1 MSGGTQPV
9 RLAAL
14 VESADHVCAR
24 YRLRAFAPFLAAGGH
39 TLELHALPRDWWG
52 RLSVARSVRDA
63 DAIILQ
69 RKLLSRPE
77 AAMLRRIARRLWF
90 DFDDAVW
97 LRDSYAARGF
107 ESPKRLRRFRATVR
121 AAEAVI
127 AGNAYLAEHATR
139 SGARAAWV
147 IPTCV
152 DVRQYPVARHDGPGA
167 ELVWVGSSSTL
178 RGLEAIAPLL
188 NAIGEQVLGV
198 RLKLVCDC
206 FFQPGRLPV
215 VECPWDEATE
225 AAEIAA
231 ADIGISW
238 VPDDPW
244 SRGKCGLKVLQY
256 MAAGLPVVTNP
267 VGVHVEM
274 VRHGETGFLATT
286 ETEWIDAVRAL
297 AGDPDL
303 RRRMGGAGRRLV
315 EERYSVEA
323 GARLWANLIDG
334 LTAGRATA

>member
-1 MSGGTQPV
+1 V

-24 YRLRAFAPFLAAGGH
+24 YRLVAFAPGLAAAGH
-39 TLELHALPRDWWG
+39 ALELHALPRDWWG
-52 RLSVARSVRDA
+52 RITVARSVRDA
-63 DAIILQ
+63 DAVILQ

-77 AAMLRRIARRLWF
+77 VAILRRQARRLWY

-97 LRDSYAARGF
+97 MRDSYAGKGF
-107 ESPKRLRRFRATVR
+107 HSRKRAGRFRATVR
-121 AAEAVI
+121 AAEAVV
-127 AGNAYLAEHATR
+127 AGNSYLAEHATR
-139 SGARAAWV
+139 AGARAAWV

-152 DVRQYPVARHDGPGA
+152 DVKRYPLARHDRDGA
-167 ELVWVGSSSTL
+167 DLVWVGSSVTL
-178 RGLEAIAPLL
+178 RGLEAITPLL
-188 NAIGEQVLGV
+188 NAIGEQVPGV
-198 RLKLVCDC
+198 RLKLVCDR
-206 FFQPGRLPV
+206 FFGPGRLAV
-215 VECPWDEATE
+215 VECPWAEATE

-231 ADIGISW
+231 ADIGVSW

-267 VGVHVEM
+267 VGVHTEM
-274 VRHGETGFLATT
+274 VRPGETGFLATT
-286 ETEWIDAVRAL
+286 EAEWVEAMRTL
-297 AGDPDL
+297 AADPDL
-303 RRRMGGAGRRLV
+303 RRRMGAAGRRLV

-323 GARLWANLIDG
+323 GATLWANLIDG

>member
-1 MSGGTQPV
+1 M

-14 VESADHVCAR
+14 VESVDHVCAR
-24 YRLRAFAPFLAAGGH
+24 YRLRAFAAPLAAGGH
-39 TLELHALPRDWWG
+39 TLELYPLPSDWWG
-52 RLSVARSVRDA
+52 RLTVARSLRDA
-63 DAIILQ
+63 DGVVLQ

-77 AAMLRRIARRLWF
+77 VALLRRTVRRMWY

-97 LRDSYAARGF
+97 MRDSYAGKGF
-107 ESPKRLRRFRATVR
+107 HSRKRLGRFRAIAR

-139 SGARAAWV
+139 AGARAAWV

-152 DVRQYPVARHDGPGA
+152 DVHRYPLARHDREGVH
-167 ELVWVGSSSTL
+167 LVWVGSSATL

-188 NAIGEQVLGV
+188 NAVGEQVPGV
-198 RLKLVCDC
+198 RLKLVCDR

-215 VECPWDEATE
+215 DECPWAEETE
-225 AAEIAA
+225 AADIAA

-267 VGVHVEM
+267 VGVHTEM
-274 VRHGETGFLATT
+274 VRPGETGFLATT
-286 ETEWIDAVRAL
+286 EAEWVDAIRTL
-297 AGDPDL
+297 AHDPNL
-303 RRRMGGAGRRLV
+303 RRRMGAAGRRLV

-323 GARLWANLIDG
+323 GAALWANLIDG

>member
-1 MSGGTQPV
+1 M

-24 YRLRAFAPFLAAGGH
+24 YRLRAFAAPLAALGH
-39 TLELHALPRDWWG
+39 TLDLRTLPRDWWG
-52 RLSVARSVRDA
+52 RLAGARSLRDD
-63 DAIILQ
+63 DAVVLQ

-77 AAMLRRIARRLWF
+77 VALLKRTVRRLWF
-90 DFDDAVW
+90 DFDDAIW
-97 LRDSYAARGF
+97 MRDSYAAKGF
-107 ESPKRLRRFRATVR
+107 ASRRRLGRFRATVR

-127 AGNAYLAEHATR
+127 AGNAYLAEHAMQA
-139 SGARAAWV
+139 GARAAWV

-152 DVRQYPVARHDGPGA
+152 DVDRYPLARHDREGA
-167 ELVWVGSSSTL
+167 ELVWVGSSATL

-188 NAIGEQVLGV
+188 NAVGEQVPGV
-198 RLKLVCDC
+198 RLKLVCDR

-215 VECPWDEATE
+215 VERPWTEATE
-225 AAEIAA
+225 ASEIAA
-231 ADIGISW
+231 ADAGISW

-267 VGVHVEM
+267 VGVHTEM

-286 ETEWIDAVRAL
+286 EAEWVDAIRTL
-297 AGDPDL
+297 AADPDL
-303 RRRMGGAGRRLV
+303 RRRMGAAGRRAV
-315 EERYSVEA
+315 EDRYSIQA
-323 GARLWANLIDG
+323 GSRLWANLIDG

>member
-1 MSGGTQPV
+1 V

-24 YRLRAFAPFLAAGGH
+24 YRLRAFAAPLAALGH
-39 TLELHALPRDWWG
+39 TLDLHSLPRDWWG
-52 RLSVARSVRDA
+52 RLTVARSLKDA
-63 DAIILQ
+63 DAVVLQ

-77 AAMLRRIARRLWF
+77 VTVLKRAVRRLWF
-90 DFDDAVW
+90 DFDDAIW
-97 LRDSYAARGF
+97 MRDSYSPKGF
-107 ESPKRLRRFRATVR
+107 ESRKRLGRFRATVR

-127 AGNAYLAEHATR
+127 AGNAYLAENATQA
-139 SGARAAWV
+139 GARAAWV

-152 DVRQYPVARHDGPGA
+152 DVEKYPVAQHSRESAD
-167 ELVWVGSSSTL
+167 LVWVGSSVTL
-178 RGLEAIAPLL
+178 RGLEAVTPLL
-188 NAIGEQVLGV
+188 NAIGEQVPGV
-198 RLKLVCDC
+198 RLKLISDR

-215 VECPWDEATE
+215 VECPWTEATE
-225 AAEIAA
+225 AADIAA

-244 SRGKCGLKVLQY
+244 SRGKCGLKILQY

-267 VGVHVEM
+267 VGVHSEM
-274 VRHGETGFLATT
+274 VRHGETGYLATT
-286 ETEWIDAVRAL
+286 EAEWVNAIRTLAADAE
-297 AGDPDL
+297 L
-303 RRRMGGAGRRLV
+303 RRRMGAAGRRVV
-315 EERYSVEA
+315 EERYSIDA